1 MSIPKKFIEWRQLP
15 AAPTW
20 HLFLGNKSFC
30 GRETSNG
37 HFNFAEKKPA
47 NDAKICRLCVK
58 DAAAFKE
65 RIKEII

>member
-1 MSIPKKFIEWRQLP
+1 MSIPRKFVEWRQLP
-15 AAPTW
+15 ATPTW

-47 NDAKICRLCVK
+47 TDAKTCKLCLK
-58 DAAAFKE
+58 EATSFKE
-65 RIKEII
+65 RIKEIL